1 MTVMKDSIFATGSRK
16 TASAKVWLAPGKGE
30 VKINN
35 QKAKEYLGRDDLVD
49 VVLMPFKT
57 TGLEGQ
63 YNIVCK
69 VIGGGVASQAA
80 AIALGT
86 SRALVAKNEEL
97 RKTLKGAGLLK
108 RDPREKER
116 MKYGLAKRR
125 KRFQWTKR

>member
-1 MTVMKDSIFATGSRK
+1 MKDAIFAVGSRK
-16 TASAKVWLAPGKGE
+16 TAKAKVWLMPGKGD

-35 QKAKEYLGRDDLVD
+35 QKAKQYLGRDDLVD
-49 VVLMPFKT
+49 LVMTPFRT

-63 YNIVCK
+63 YNVKCK
-69 VIGGGVASQAA
+69 VIGGGLSAQAA
-80 AIALGT
+80 AIALGM
-86 SRALVAKNEEL
+86 SRALVTKNEQL
-97 RKTLKGAGLLK
+97 RKTLKSAGLLK